1 MNILTIITTEK
12 GRWNVSA
19 FHRRVGMVLGL
30 TSLVFSLLA
39 CNLGNTPLPTPV
51 VAEPTELPANTAS
64 INGIVWHDLCVNDSS
79 DEEPPQ
85 GCVKDDHKV
94 VYIANGIYESNEEGI
109 SGILVEL
116 GSGPCPAT
124 SFTSVSTDTHGQFK
138 IENLTPGV
146 YCAFPRIEGSHLP
159 ALVEPGIWT
168 YPKSA
173 DGSSRAMQTIT
184 LLPGEQRSNVNFG
197 WDYLNKPVA
206 PMADP
211 TREPTSTPRC
221 VDSASLVKDV
231 TIPDGTRMEPGESF
245 TKTWRMRNTGTCTWT
260 DEYELIFLSGH
271 HMDSSTVVS
280 LKGNVA
286 PGQVVDLSVAMKAP
300 KGVGTYWGYWIL
312 RNEQDAIFGLGEN
325 ANGPVWVKI
334 LVEPDITDWRGE
346 YYNNRKLDGD
356 PVLVRNDEE
365 IDFNWKKQA
374 PSTSLPS
381 DDFSVRW
388 TRELKF
394 EDDIYR
400 FSFLVDDG
408 VRLWVDDR
416 LVLDEWEMGSVR
428 EVSVKLQM
436 EKGKHDLQVE
446 FFERGGHAQ
455 ISMDIDKTTVST
467 GQHWNGTYWFNRTMD
482 SKWALIKSVDTLDF
496 DWGSGSPA
504 QGLPKDD
511 YSIRWKRTVEFDPG
525 VYRFYARA
533 DDGIWVE
540 IDDDRIIDEW
550 HTSNASETYTAE
562 VSLSGLH
569 ELQVEYYE
577 QSGKAKIA
585 FWWEYLGPQNRHPV
599 ANSDDYETVA
609 DEVLIVA
616 EPGVMSNDQDP
627 DGDNLIAAL
636 VTGPLNG
643 MIVLNEDGSFE
654 YQPTPGFTGED
665 IFTYRVS
672 DGEMESNDALVMIT
686 VLPSNTPPTASNDT
700 FEGPEGE
707 PIDIPAPGVLEND
720 VDDESQ
726 ELKAYL
732 EAEPTHGSI
741 ILRQDGSFLYSPE
754 PEYIGTD
761 EFTYQVSDGRALSN
775 IAIVTITLK
784 PKNAPPL
791 ALDDVFAVEE
801 DGALVVVAPGIMKN
815 DVDPEGQSLVIILET
830 SPGFG
835 DLTLGEDGAFEYKSH
850 PDFNGDDAFS
860 YRVSDGE
867 GISEI
872 ANVQIHVSPV
882 NDFPQAINDEVSG
895 IQDQALEIEIL
906 SNDIALGDAP
916 ISIIIETMPINGNL
930 EILGNTIL
938 YTPSLGF
945 FGEDLFSY
953 SVMDQ
958 DGEYSRASVLID
970 VSPFES

>member
-1 MNILTIITTEK
+1 MDKE
-12 GRWNVSA
+12 GRWTLSA
-19 FHRRVGMVLGL
+19 FHRRAGIVLGL
-30 TSLVFSLLA
+30 SSFVLSLLA
-39 CNLGNTPLPTPV
+39 CNLSDTPTPTPEV
-51 VAEPTELPANTAS
+51 TEPTETPARTAS
-64 INGIVWHDLCVNDSS
+64 ISGVVWHDLCVND
-79 DEEPPQ
+79 DPGEEPPQ
-85 GCVKDDHKV
+85 GCVKDDHQV
-94 VYIANGIYESNEEGI
+94 VYIANGIYESNEKGIPGI
-109 SGILVEL
+109 SVEL
-116 GSGPCPAT
+116 GSGPCPST
-124 SFTSVSTDTHGQFK
+124 SFTSVTTDVNGQFN
-138 IENLTPGV
+138 IENLMPGV
-146 YCAFPRIEGSHLP
+146 YCAFPSVDGSHLP
-159 ALVEPGIWT
+159 AFVEPGIWT

-173 DGSSRAMQTIT
+173 DGSNRGMQTVS
-184 LLPGEQRSNVNFG
+184 LLPGERQSNVNFG

-206 PMADP
+206 PTADP

-231 TIPDGTRMEPGESF
+231 TIPDGTRLEPGESF
-245 TKTWRMRNTGTCTWT
+245 TKTWRMRNIGTCTWT
-260 DEYELIFLSGH
+260 DEYQLVFLSGH
-271 HMDSSTVVS
+271 HMDASTVVS
-280 LKGNVA
+280 LKGSVA

-300 KGVGTYWGYWIL
+300 KGVGTYWGYWIM
-312 RNEQDAIFGLGEN
+312 RNELEAIFGLGEKAN
-325 ANGPVWVKI
+325 APFWVKI

-381 DDFSVRW
+381 NDFSVRW
-388 TRELKF
+388 TRKLKF

-416 LVLDEWEMGSVR
+416 LVLDEWETGAVR
-428 EVSVKLQM
+428 DVSITLQM
-436 EKGKHDLQVE
+436 EEGKHDLQVE

-455 ISMDIDKTTVST
+455 ISMNIDITSVTT

-482 SKWALIKSVDTLDF
+482 SEWALIKSVDTLDF

-511 YSIRWKRTVEFDPG
+511 YSIRWEQIVELDPG

-533 DDGIWVE
+533 DDGVRVE
-540 IDDDRIIDEW
+540 VDGDRIIDEW

-569 ELQVEYYE
+569 ELMVEYFE
-577 QSGKAKIA
+577 QAGNAKIA
-585 FWWEYLGPQNRHPV
+585 FWWEHLGPQNRHPV
-599 ANSDDYETVA
+599 ANSDDYETIA
-609 DEVLIVA
+609 DEVLIMA

-627 DGDNLIAAL
+627 DGDSLATEL
-636 VTGPLNG
+636 VSGPING

-654 YQPTPGFTGED
+654 YQPAPGFTGED
-665 IFTYRVS
+665 VFTYRVS
-672 DGEMESNDALVMIT
+672 DGELESNDALVMLT
-686 VLPSNTPPTASNDT
+686 VLPSNSPPTAFNDT
-700 FEGPEGE
+700 YEGPLGE
-707 PIDIPAPGVLEND
+707 PIDIPSPGILEND
-720 VDDESQ
+720 VDNEAQ

-732 EAEPTHGSI
+732 KAGTSHGII
-741 ILRQDGSFLYSPE
+741 ILRQDGSFIYSPD
-754 PEYIGTD
+754 PEFTGTD
-761 EFTYQVSDGRALSN
+761 QFTYRVSDGHALSN
-775 IAIVTITLK
+775 IATVTLNLM
-784 PKNAPPL
+784 PENAPPL

-801 DGALVVVAPGIMKN
+801 DGALVVVAPGILKN

-835 DLTLGEDGAFEYKSH
+835 DLTLGEEGAFEYMSH

-882 NDFPQAINDEVSG
+882 NDFPQAIDDEVSG

-906 SNDIALGDAP
+906 SNDIALVDAP
-916 ISIIIETMPINGNL
+916 ISIIIETMPIYGNL

-958 DGEYSRASVLID
+958 DGEYSRACVLID